1 MLQQDTVSAL
11 FMLFFPLNISDRVTS
26 MAHFHE
32 SIQSQVLRFVLGHTL
47 LYELCLILIDR
58 EFEPRSDQTKDYKI
72 GFCFFSSKHAALRN
86 KSNDWLDR
94 NQNNVSEW
102 SDMSIRGLL
111 LVNLHYKNPTKHVGL
126 VQSGTH
132 HHLIEN

>member
-11 FMLFFPLNISDRVTS
+11 FMLFFPLNISDRVRS

-58 EFEPRSDQTKDYKI
+58 GFEPRSDQTKDYKI
-72 GFCFFSSKHAALRN
+72 GFCFFSAKHAALRN
-86 KSNDWLDR
+86 KRND
-94 NQNNVSEW
+94 
-102 SDMSIRGLL
+102 
-111 LVNLHYKNPTKHVGL
+111 
-126 VQSGTH
+126 
-132 HHLIEN
+132 